1 MKNNFVPRSPLN
13 TPVLFLI
20 FNRPDTT
27 QKVFDAI
34 KKAKPKQLFVVADG
48 PRENKEGEKEKCEQA
63 RKIIEQVDWD
73 CKVKTLFRDKNL
85 GCKVAVSSAIDWFF
99 ENVEEGIILED
110 DCLPSQSFFWF
121 CEELL
126 EKYKDDMRVWH
137 IAGRNNLGSYLP
149 SLYDYHF
156 ATGGSIW
163 GWATWRNRWEY
174 NNLSLDIIEDKEAS
188 RKLKDFL
195 CDTNA
200 FRGHL
205 DAMRAIKEGKVNTWD
220 YYWGFSTK
228 INNGLAIVPSNN
240 LVKNI
245 GFGEDATHTTFNNV
259 EQLNMVTNEIIF
271 PIKHPSTVSIDRK
284 LSNLQDS
291 IAFSHESKFKS
302 FIKKFPV
309 LYRFAK
315 IIKGKLL

>member
-1 MKNNFVPRSPLN
+1 MKDKFIPPSPLT

-27 QKVFDAI
+27 QKVFNAI
-34 KKAKPKQLFVVADG
+34 RQAKPKQLFVAADG
-48 PRENKEGEKEKCEQA
+48 PRPDKEGEKEKCQKA
-63 RKIIEQVDWD
+63 RQIATSVDWD
-73 CKVKTLFRDKNL
+73 CEVKTLFRDKNL
-85 GCKVAVSSAIDWFF
+85 GCKIAVSYAIDWFF

-121 CEELL
+121 CQELL
-126 EKYKDDMRVWH
+126 KKYKTDMRVWH
-137 IAGRNNLGSYLP
+137 IAGRNNLGIYQP
-149 SLYDYHF
+149 EHYDYYF

-174 NNLSLDIIEDKEAS
+174 NNLNLDIIEDVEA
-188 RKLKDFL
+188 RCKLKDFL
-195 CDTNA
+195 CDLNA

-205 DAMRAIKEGKVNTWD
+205 EAMRTIKEGKVNSWD
-220 YYWGFSTK
+220 YHWGFSTK
-228 INNGLAIVPSNN
+228 INNGLAIVSSKN

-245 GFGEDATHTTFNNV
+245 GFCEDATHTTSDKGKK
-259 EQLNMVTNEIIF
+259 LDIADYEITF
-271 PIKHPSTVSIDRK
+271 PLKHPSTVSLDRK

-291 IAFSHESKFKS
+291 IAFSYKSKLKS
-302 FIKKFPV
+302 FINQFPT
-309 LYRFAK
+309 LYRLAK